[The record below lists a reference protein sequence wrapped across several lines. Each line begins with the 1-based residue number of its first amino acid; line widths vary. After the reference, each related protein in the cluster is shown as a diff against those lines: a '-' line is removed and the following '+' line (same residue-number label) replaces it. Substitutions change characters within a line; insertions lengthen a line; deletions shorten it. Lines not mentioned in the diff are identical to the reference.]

1 MLGIQRG
8 NEMIK
13 YINIRNI
20 FKNTILILTLF
31 PFIHGMPQ
39 ESIPEGL
46 EQRIEQI
53 RKDWDIP
60 GMSVAIIKDDKVIYA
75 KGFGVRELGKPA
87 KVNKKTLFAVAS
99 TTKAMTVA
107 TLGMLV
113 DEEKLSWD
121 DWVVDILPGFR
132 MYDAYATAEMRV
144 RDLLTHK
151 SGLSRGDG
159 VWLEFPITQ
168 KKVLHQIRYLKPAY
182 SFRSKYHYSNL
193 MYLTA
198 GLLSAEVHGDS
209 WDKVMYKRL
218 FKPLK
223 MNRSVPMSR
232 DIKKRN
238 NVATPHAKENG
249 LLSEE
254 NFKTIK
260 HRDADAIAPA
270 AAVYSNALEMANWVR
285 LNMNKGEFEGKRI
298 LSEAVIN
305 EMHKP
310 QMHLDFSPRFPEEAK
325 VTNFKTY
332 GLGWSIDDYRG
343 YKRVSHGG
351 YLDGFSTWIGF
362 LPANNLGWVVMN
374 NGGARI
380 TTVVGAEII
389 DAFLGVKDRVDWS
402 VAEMKYVKAN
412 PSSGYQISDS
422 LMADLVSSRVEG
434 THLRLKYSGYIGN
447 YTHEFYGKLKIE
459 EKDGKLIIS
468 RGENLM
474 GTLNHWHYD
483 TFRVRWDLLADRVI
497 GCCGGVNEFIT
508 FHFNVNNEAN
518 AMERVM
524 DGRPTYFTKS
534 KKEA

>member
-1 MLGIQRG
+1 
-8 NEMIK
+8 MIK

-31 PFIHGMPQ
+31 TFIHGMPQ

-75 KGFGVRELGKPA
+75 KGFGVRELGKPG

-198 GLLSAEVHGDS
+198 GLVSAEVHGDS

-218 FKPLK
+218 FKPLR

-232 DIKKRN
+232 DIKKRSN
-238 NVATPHAKENG
+238 IATPHAKENG

-270 AAVYSNALEMANWVR
+270 GAVYSNALEMANWVR

-298 LSEAVIN
+298 LSEAVMN

-310 QMHLDFSPRFPEEAK
+310 QMHTSYSSTSEL
-325 VTNFKTY
+325 TNFTMY
-332 GLGWSIDDYRG
+332 GLGWSVDDYRG
-343 YKRVSHGG
+343 HKRVSHGG
-351 YLDGFSTWIGF
+351 GIDGFRTWLGF
-362 LPANNLGWVVMN
+362 IPDIKLGWVVFN
-374 NGGARI
+374 NGGSAASKF
-380 TTVVGAEII
+380 VGYEII
-389 DAFLGVKDRVDWS
+389 DAFLGLEDDVDWS
-402 VAEMKYVKAN
+402 AKGKKSYAMQTARADSLRTDVDSRRVMGTQPRLE
-412 PSSGYQISDS
+412 SSGYKGDYH
-422 LMADLVSSRVEG
+422 DD
-434 THLRLKYSGYIGN
+434 
-447 YTHEFYGKLKIE
+447 FYGNMTVTAS
-459 EKDGKLIIS
+459 DGKIILS
-468 RGENLM
+468 RGDALR

-483 TFRVRWDLLADRVI
+483 TFRVRWDSPRERASF
-497 GCCGGVNEFIT
+497 GNEFIT
-508 FHFNVNNEAN
+508 FHFNAKNEAHI
-518 AMERVM
+518 MERFL
-524 DGRPTYFTKS
+524 DGKPGYFS
-534 KKEA
+534 KVKDD